1 MERRITMPKTFINLP
16 KPTSAYEF
24 DRIYSSREACL
35 AAVIEQRWPNGFE
48 HPECSHSSF
57 WMLNHRPVI
66 QCSRCQKQVNPL
78 AGTIFSNTKLP
89 LQKLFKLCYLIVSSK
104 AGMVPSSLSG

>member
-57 WMLNHRPVI
+57 WMLNHRPII
-66 QCSRCQKQVNPL
+66 QCSRCQKQINPL
-78 AGTIFSNTKLP
+78 DTFEYDGD
-89 LQKLFKLCYLIVSSK
+89 LID
-104 AGMVPSSLSG
+104 ALSRNDIIG